1 MDERFVLV
9 GIRPGAPVL
18 PARRRRRFADMP
30 VIAIAFLTLLVL
42 GCVFCRLIMTH
53 DPTYMDLA
61 NCARQ
66 PDREFWFGTDAMGRD
81 IFSMIWYGGRAS
93 LSIGLLAAAISGAV
107 AVGVGGAAG
116 LGPAWLDGLLM
127 RLTDVLLS
135 VPSLLVV
142 ILLQAALGGSGVVGI
157 ALAVGLTG
165 WMSIAKAVRTQV
177 RQLRGS
183 GYVTAARCMGGG
195 PVYILWRHLAPNFL
209 SSILFMVV
217 MNVRTAIVAES
228 TLSFLGV
235 GLPLE
240 VISWGGMLS
249 LAEGALTSGA
259 WWIVLIPG
267 FFLVAALTAITE
279 LGNWL
284 RESVS
289 RGESNL

>member
-1 MDERFVLV
+1 
-9 GIRPGAPVL
+9 
-18 PARRRRRFADMP
+18 
-30 VIAIAFLTLLVL
+30 
-42 GCVFCRLIMTH
+42 MTH

-183 GYVTAARCMGGG
+183 GYVTAVRCMGGG

-235 GLPLE
+235 GLRLE

-267 FFLVAALTAITE
+267 FFLVAALTSITE